1 MPWLPR
7 VGATRTPGEGQV
19 ADGSQPKRTSRYAP
33 AMRWWFL
40 ILVFADRGGAG
51 SGIEPSLAFSII
63 PAKVLL
69 ARSSGPLGIGNDRH
83 RTVAPRAIM
92 ELL

>member
-7 VGATRTPGEGQV
+7 VGATRSPGEGQV
-19 ADGSQPKRTSRYAP
+19 ADGSQLKRTSRYAP

-40 ILVFADRGGAG
+40 NSADRGGAG
-51 SGIEPSLAFSII
+51 SGIEPSLAFSIS

-69 ARSSGPLGIGNDRH
+69 ARSSGPLGIETDRH
-83 RTVAPRAIM
+83 RTVAAPRAIM